1 MRCVMF
7 GGYTARK
14 HDCLVTTRNAFR
26 PATVRG
32 ERLTTTMSV
41 SDRDSARRAE
51 IVRLAGAL
59 NERLIAIR
67 RDIHAHPEIGNH
79 EHRTTALIVD
89 ELERAGLVAKVLPI
103 GTGAYCDVMPGGFD
117 DSSGLVGLRADI
129 DALTI
134 PDGKTVDY
142 ASKVPGICHAC
153 GHDVHTA
160 ILLGVGI
167 VLARLRDLDL
177 LPRGVRLIF
186 QPAEET
192 SPGGALDAIEGG
204 VLHDLTEIYALHC
217 DPRTDVGEIAL
228 KVGPITSA
236 VDQVNITLRGTG
248 GHTSRPQLTQ
258 DIIGAL
264 GALATM
270 TQLLLSRRIDP
281 RSGVSLMWG
290 SMHSGSVANAIP
302 RTGEIVGTLRALDAA
317 GWQVAKQLIPELA
330 AEIVKPF
337 GVEVDVAVTDG
348 VPPAVNHARG
358 VRRLTRA
365 AEEMLG
371 PDSVTPTEQSLGGE
385 DFSWMLQQVPGAL
398 GRLGVRTPGEICP
411 DIHQPTFVVD
421 ERCIP
426 TGLKVLAEVA
436 TTVERRAI

>member
-1 MRCVMF
+1 MHCVMC
-7 GGYTARK
+7 GGYTGRK

-26 PATVRG
+26 SAIVRG
-32 ERLTTTMSV
+32 ERLNAMPVT
-41 SDRDSARRAE
+41 DPDAARRAE
-51 IVRLAGAL
+51 IVRLTGAL

-67 RDIHAHPEIGNH
+67 RDIHAHPEVGHH

-89 ELERAGLVAKVLPI
+89 HLERAGLVTKVLPV
-103 GTGAYCDVMPGGFD
+103 GSGAYCDVLPGGFD
-117 DSSGLVGLRADI
+117 DSSGLLGLRADI

-142 ASKVPGICHAC
+142 ASKNPGVCHAC

-167 VLARLRDLDL
+167 VLSRLRDLDM

-217 DPRTDVGEIAL
+217 DPRTDVGQIAL

-236 VDQVNITLRGTG
+236 VDQVNIVLSGAG

-290 SMHSGSVANAIP
+290 SVHAGSVANAIP
-302 RTGEIVGTLRALDAA
+302 RTGEIVGTLRALDAE
-317 GWQVAKQLIPELA
+317 GWQRAKQLIPELA
-330 AEIVKPF
+330 AEIVRPF

-358 VRRLTRA
+358 VRRLARA

-371 PDSVTPTEQSLGGE
+371 PDSVTTTEQSLGGE

-421 ERCIP
+421 ESCIP
-426 TGLKVLAEVA
+426 VGLKILAEVA
-436 TTVERRAI
+436 TTFERVAI

>member
-1 MRCVMF
+1 MPVP
-7 GGYTARK
+7 
-14 HDCLVTTRNAFR
+14 D
-26 PATVRG
+26 
-32 ERLTTTMSV
+32 
-41 SDRDSARRAE
+41 SDAARRAE
-51 IVRLAGAL
+51 ITRLANAL

-67 RDIHAHPEIGNH
+67 RDIHAHPEIGHH

-89 ELERAGLVAKVLPI
+89 QLERSGLVAKVPRWHRRLLRCVARWLRRLLRSA
-103 GTGAYCDVMPGGFD
+103 GTARRHRRPP
-117 DSSGLVGLRADI
+117 
-129 DALTI
+129 I
-134 PDGKTVDY
+134 PDGKNVDY
-142 ASKVPGICHAC
+142 ASKNPGVCHAC

-167 VLARLRDLDL
+167 VLSRLRDLDL
-177 LPRGVRLIF
+177 LTRGVRLIF

-217 DPRTDVGEIAL
+217 DPRTDVGQIAL

-236 VDQVNITLRGTG
+236 VDQVNIALSGTG

-258 DIIGAL
+258 DVIGAL

-270 TQLLLSRRIDP
+270 TQLLLSRRVDP

-302 RTGEIVGTLRALDAA
+302 RTGEIAGTLRALDAA
-317 GWQVAKQLIPELA
+317 GWQLAKQLIPELA
-330 AEIVKPF
+330 ADIVRPF
-337 GVEVDVAVTDG
+337 GVDVDVAVTDG

-365 AEEMLG
+365 AEELLG
-371 PDSVTPTEQSLGGE
+371 PDAVTTTEQSLGGE

-398 GRLGVRTPGEICP
+398 ARLGVRTPGKVCP
-411 DIHQPTFVVD
+411 DIHQPTFVAD
-421 ERCIP
+421 EGCIP
-426 TGLKVLAEVA
+426 VGLKVLAEVA
-436 TTVERRAI
+436 TTFERAAI

>member
-1 MRCVMF
+1 MPVVD
-7 GGYTARK
+7 A
-14 HDCLVTTRNAFR
+14 DA
-26 PATVRG
+26 
-32 ERLTTTMSV
+32 
-41 SDRDSARRAE
+41 ARRAE
-51 IVRLAGAL
+51 IVRLTGAL

-89 ELERAGLVAKVLPI
+89 HLERAGLVAKVLPV
-103 GTGAYCDVMPGGFD
+103 GTGAYCDVLPGGFD

-142 ASKVPGICHAC
+142 ASKNPGVCHAC

-160 ILLGVGI
+160 ILLGVGV
-167 VLARLRDLDL
+167 VLSRLRDLDL
-177 LPRGVRLIF
+177 LTRGVRLIF

-192 SPGGALDAIEGG
+192 SPGGALQAIEGG

-217 DPRTDVGEIAL
+217 DPRTDVGQIAL
-228 KVGPITSA
+228 KVGPITSS
-236 VDQVNITLRGTG
+236 VDQVNIVVSGTG

-290 SMHSGSVANAIP
+290 SVHAGSVANAIP
-302 RTGEIVGTLRALDAA
+302 RTGEIVGTLRALDAE
-317 GWQVAKQLIPELA
+317 GWQLAKQLIPELA
-330 AEIVKPF
+330 TEIVQPF
-337 GVEVDVAVTDG
+337 GVEVDVVVTDG

-358 VRRLTRA
+358 VRRLARA
-365 AEEMLG
+365 AEETVG
-371 PDSVTPTEQSLGGE
+371 PDSVTATEQSLGGE

-426 TGLKVLAEVA
+426 VGLKVLAEVA
-436 TTVERRAI
+436 TTFDRVAI

>member
-1 MRCVMF
+1 M
-7 GGYTARK
+7 
-14 HDCLVTTRNAFR
+14 
-26 PATVRG
+26 VRG
-32 ERLTTTMSV
+32 DRLNAMPAA
-41 SDRDSARRAE
+41 DADAARRAE
-51 IVRLAGAL
+51 IASLTGAL

-67 RDIHAHPEIGNH
+67 RDIHAHPEVGHH

-89 ELERAGLVAKVLPI
+89 HLEQAGLIAKVLPV
-103 GTGAYCDVMPGGFD
+103 GTGAYCDVLPGGFD

-142 ASKVPGICHAC
+142 ASKNPGVCHAC

-167 VLARLRDLDL
+167 VLARLRDLDM

-186 QPAEET
+186 QPAEES

-236 VDQVNITLRGTG
+236 VDQVNIAVSGAG

-290 SMHSGSVANAIP
+290 SLHAGSVANAIP
-302 RTGEIVGTLRALDAA
+302 RTGEIVGTLRALDAE
-317 GWQVAKQLIPELA
+317 GWHLAKQLIPELA
-330 AEIVKPF
+330 AEIVRPF

-358 VRRLTRA
+358 VRRLSRA

-371 PDSVTPTEQSLGGE
+371 PDSVTMTEQSLGGE

-426 TGLKVLAEVA
+426 IGLKVLAAVA
-436 TTVERRAI
+436 TTFERAAI

>member
-1 MRCVMF
+1 MHCVRF
-7 GGYTARK
+7 GGYTGRK
-14 HDCLVTTRNAFR
+14 HDCLVTTRNASR
-26 PATVRG
+26 SATVRG
-32 ERLTTTMSV
+32 ERLNTMPV
-41 SDRDSARRAE
+41 ADADAARRAE
-51 IVRLAGAL
+51 IVRLTGAL

-67 RDIHAHPEIGNH
+67 RDIHAHPEVGNH

-89 ELERAGLVAKVLPI
+89 HLERAGLVAKVLPV
-103 GTGAYCDVMPGGFD
+103 GTGAYCDVLPAGFD

-142 ASKVPGICHAC
+142 ASKNTGVCHAC

-167 VLARLRDLDL
+167 VLSRLRDLDM

-192 SPGGALDAIEGG
+192 SPGGALEAIEGG

-217 DPRTDVGEIAL
+217 DPRTDVGQMAL
-228 KVGPITSA
+228 KVGPITSS
-236 VDQVNITLRGTG
+236 VDQVNIVLRGTG

-270 TQLLLSRRIDP
+270 PQLLLSRRIDP

-290 SMHSGSVANAIP
+290 SVHAGSVANAIP
-302 RTGEIVGTLRALDAA
+302 RTGEIVGTLRALDAE
-317 GWQVAKQLIPELA
+317 GWQLAKQLIPELA
-330 AEIVKPF
+330 AEIVRPF
-337 GVEVDVAVTDG
+337 GVEVEVAVTDG

-358 VRRLTRA
+358 VRRLARA

-371 PDSVTPTEQSLGGE
+371 PHSVTATEQSLGGE

-411 DIHQPTFVVD
+411 DIHQSTFVVD

-426 TGLKVLAEVA
+426 VGLKVLAEVA
-436 TTVERRAI
+436 TTFERVAI

>member
-1 MRCVMF
+1 M
-7 GGYTARK
+7 
-14 HDCLVTTRNAFR
+14 
-26 PATVRG
+26 PAP
-32 ERLTTTMSV
+32 E
-41 SDRDSARRAE
+41 SDAPRRAE
-51 IVRLAGAL
+51 ITRLAGAL

-67 RDIHAHPEIGNH
+67 RDMHAHPEIGHH
-79 EHRTTALIVD
+79 EHRTTSLIVE
-89 ELERAGLVAKVLPI
+89 ELERAGLVVKVLPV
-103 GTGAYCDVMPGGFD
+103 GTGAYCDVLPGGFD
-117 DSSGLVGLRADI
+117 DSRGMVGLRADI
-129 DALTI
+129 DALPI
-134 PDGKTVDY
+134 PDGKNVDY
-142 ASKVPGICHAC
+142 ASKNPGICHAC

-160 ILLGVGI
+160 ILIGVGL
-167 VLARLRDLDL
+167 VLSRLRDLDL
-177 LPRGVRLIF
+177 LTRGVRLIF

-217 DPRTDVGEIAL
+217 DPRTDVGKIAL

-236 VDQVNITLRGTG
+236 VDQVNITLIGTG

-290 SMHSGSVANAIP
+290 SINSGSVANAIP

-317 GWQVAKQLIPELA
+317 GWQLAKQLIPELA
-330 AEIVKPF
+330 AEIVRPF

-365 AEEMLG
+365 TEEMVG
-371 PDSVTPTEQSLGGE
+371 PSAVTTTEQSLGGE

-398 GRLGVRTPGEICP
+398 ARLGVRTPGQTCP

-421 ERCIP
+421 EACIP
-426 TGLKVLAEVA
+426 VGLKVLAEVA
-436 TTVERRAI
+436 TTFERAAI

>member
-7 GGYTARK
+7 GGYTAQK
-14 HDCLVTTRNAFR
+14 HDRLVTTRNASR
-26 PATVRG
+26 PVPARG
-32 ERLTTTMSV
+32 ERLNAMPEA
-41 SDRDSARRAE
+41 DRDAARRAE

-89 ELERAGLVAKVLPI
+89 HLERSGLVAKVLPI
-103 GTGAYCDVMPGGFD
+103 GTGAYCDVLPGGFE
-117 DSSGLVGLRADI
+117 DSTGLVGLRADI

-134 PDGKTVDY
+134 PDGKAVDY
-142 ASKVPGICHAC
+142 ASKNPGVCHAC

-167 VLARLRDLDL
+167 VLSRLRDLHL

-192 SPGGALDAIEGG
+192 SPGGALDAIDGG

-217 DPRTDVGEIAL
+217 DPRTDVGQIAL

-236 VDQVNITLRGTG
+236 VDQVNISLSGTG

-317 GWQVAKQLIPELA
+317 GWRLAKQLIPELA
-330 AEIVKPF
+330 AEIVRPF
-337 GVEVDVAVTDG
+337 GVEVDVAVTEG

-371 PDSVTPTEQSLGGE
+371 PDSVTATEQSLGGE

-411 DIHQPTFVVD
+411 DIHQPNFVVD

-426 TGLKVLAEVA
+426 VGVKVLAGVA
-436 TTVERRAI
+436 TTFERPAI

>member
-1 MRCVMF
+1 MAVP
-7 GGYTARK
+7 
-14 HDCLVTTRNAFR
+14 D
-26 PATVRG
+26 
-32 ERLTTTMSV
+32 
-41 SDRDSARRAE
+41 SDAARRAE
-51 IVRLAGAL
+51 ITRLAGAL

-67 RDIHAHPEIGNH
+67 RDIHAHPEIGHH

-89 ELERAGLVAKVLPI
+89 QLEQAGLVVKVLPV
-103 GTGAYCDVMPGGFD
+103 GSGAYCDVLPDGFD

-129 DALTI
+129 DALPI
-134 PDGKTVDY
+134 SDGKNVDY
-142 ASKVPGICHAC
+142 ASRNPGVCHAC

-167 VLARLRDLDL
+167 VLSRLRDLDL

-204 VLHDLTEIYALHC
+204 VLNDLTEIYALHC
-217 DPRTDVGEIAL
+217 DPRTDAGKVAL

-236 VDQVNITLRGTG
+236 VDQVDITLSGIG

-258 DIIGAL
+258 DVIGAL

-317 GWQVAKQLIPELA
+317 GWQLAKQLIPELA
-330 AEIVKPF
+330 ADIVRPF

-348 VPPAVNHARG
+348 VPPAVNHASG
-358 VRRLTRA
+358 IRRLIRA
-365 AEEMLG
+365 TEEMLG
-371 PDSVTPTEQSLGGE
+371 PDAVTTTEQSLGGE

-398 GRLGVRTPGEICP
+398 ARLGVRTPGKICP

-421 ERCIP
+421 EACIP
-426 TGLKVLAEVA
+426 VGLKVLSEVA
-436 TTVERRAI
+436 TTFERRAI

>member
-1 MRCVMF
+1 MPVADAD
-7 GGYTARK
+7 T
-14 HDCLVTTRNAFR
+14 
-26 PATVRG
+26 
-32 ERLTTTMSV
+32 
-41 SDRDSARRAE
+41 ARRAE
-51 IVRLAGAL
+51 IVRLTVAL

-89 ELERAGLVAKVLPI
+89 HLERAGLVAKVLPV
-103 GTGAYCDVMPGGFD
+103 GTGAYCDVLPGGFD

-142 ASKVPGICHAC
+142 ASKNPGVCHAC

-160 ILLGVGI
+160 ILLGVGV
-167 VLARLRDLDL
+167 VLSRLRDLDL

-192 SPGGALDAIEGG
+192 SPGGALQAIEGG

-217 DPRTDVGEIAL
+217 DPRTDVGQIAL
-228 KVGPITSA
+228 KVGPITSS
-236 VDQVNITLRGTG
+236 VDQVNIVLSGTG

-264 GALATM
+264 GAVATM

-290 SMHSGSVANAIP
+290 SLHAGSVANAIP
-302 RTGEIVGTLRALDAA
+302 RTGEIVGTLRALDAE
-317 GWQVAKQLIPELA
+317 GWQLAKQLIPELA
-330 AEIVKPF
+330 TEIVRPF
-337 GVEVDVAVTDG
+337 GVEVDVVVTDG

-358 VRRLTRA
+358 VRRLARA
-365 AEEMLG
+365 AEETVG
-371 PDSVTPTEQSLGGE
+371 PDSVTATEQSLGGE

-426 TGLKVLAEVA
+426 VGLKVLTEVA
-436 TTVERRAI
+436 TTFDRVAI

>member
-1 MRCVMF
+1 MPVVD
-7 GGYTARK
+7 A
-14 HDCLVTTRNAFR
+14 DA
-26 PATVRG
+26 
-32 ERLTTTMSV
+32 
-41 SDRDSARRAE
+41 ARRAE
-51 IVRLAGAL
+51 IVRLTGAL

-89 ELERAGLVAKVLPI
+89 HLERAGLVAKVLPV
-103 GTGAYCDVMPGGFD
+103 GTGAYCDVLPGGFD

-142 ASKVPGICHAC
+142 ASKNPGVCHAC

-160 ILLGVGI
+160 ILLGVGV
-167 VLARLRDLDL
+167 VLSRLRDLDL

-192 SPGGALDAIEGG
+192 SPGGALQAIEGG

-217 DPRTDVGEIAL
+217 DPRTDVGQIAL
-228 KVGPITSA
+228 KVGPITSS
-236 VDQVNITLRGTG
+236 VDQVNIVVSGTG

-290 SMHSGSVANAIP
+290 SVHAGSVANAIP
-302 RTGEIVGTLRALDAA
+302 RTGEIVGTLRALDAE
-317 GWQVAKQLIPELA
+317 GWQLAKQLIPELA
-330 AEIVKPF
+330 TEIVQPF
-337 GVEVDVAVTDG
+337 GVEVDVVVTDG

-358 VRRLTRA
+358 VRRLARA
-365 AEEMLG
+365 AEETVG
-371 PDSVTPTEQSLGGE
+371 PDSVTATEQSLGGE

-426 TGLKVLAEVA
+426 VGLKVLAEVA
-436 TTVERRAI
+436 TTFDRVAI